1 MQMTMASSG
10 DKDEVD
16 INMQMF
22 SSLIY
27 PSFSEISSGVG
38 GVDSVCFKG
47 DAWHALFTSSERVS
61 HIETQLWG
69 GRQKTHRSYKVPLV
83 FDTGLQKCTQQAGN
97 KRTWSA

>member
-1 MQMTMASSG
+1 MIRVLLPQTSADGTGNHSDTSHYTLRCIQSYALPMQMTMASSG

-47 DAWHALFTSSERVS
+47 DA
-61 HIETQLWG
+61 
-69 GRQKTHRSYKVPLV
+69 
-83 FDTGLQKCTQQAGN
+83 
-97 KRTWSA
+97 